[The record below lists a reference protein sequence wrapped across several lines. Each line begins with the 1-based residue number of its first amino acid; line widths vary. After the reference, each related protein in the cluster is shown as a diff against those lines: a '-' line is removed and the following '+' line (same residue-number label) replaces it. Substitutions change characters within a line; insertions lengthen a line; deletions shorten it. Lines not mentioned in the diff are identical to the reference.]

1 MQSPL
6 LSRADRY
13 RYYQIY
19 FYNLHRR
26 RREIEFVLVPALSK
40 DSVAS
45 CALDVRAEPFGVL
58 ARPARNQG

>member
-45 CALDVRAEPFGVL
+45 CALDVRAKPFGVL